1 MVSQKSGKA
10 DYVVLGLV
18 QSPDLVVAGAAG
30 LLGEDLHLELEPQLG
45 MGEAHLLPTPSQE
58 EGEGEQDI
66 LESSNYLHTCI
77 ALFSDIGVRY
87 LNTWRS
93 TSSESF
99 ATVVITSE
107 VSQVKVLSLRL
118 LSAKESLLEKDLILT
133 FE

>member
-1 MVSQKSGKA
+1 MESQKSCKA
-10 DYVVLGLV
+10 DFVVLRIV

-30 LLGEDLHLELEPQLG
+30 LFREDLHLELEPQLG

-77 ALFSDIGVRY
+77 ALFSDSGVRY

>member
-1 MVSQKSGKA
+1 MESQKSCKA
-10 DYVVLGLV
+10 DFVVLRIV

-30 LLGEDLHLELEPQLG
+30 LFREDLHLELEPQLG

-58 EGEGEQDI
+58 EGGGEQHI
-66 LESSNYLHTCI
+66 LENSNYLHTCI

-99 ATVVITSE
+99 ATVVITS
-107 VSQVKVLSLRL
+107 VSGKSPFPPPAFCKRI
-118 LSAKESLLEKDLILT
+118 SA
-133 FE
+133 